1 MSADEVSA
9 RITAFIRESFLEGD
23 TKEELEEDSPLL
35 EWGVLNSMN
44 TAVLLNF
51 LREDFGAY
59 VPPARINASQFM
71 SVATIT
77 ALVVELT
84 GASEGVELEGSQNS

>member
-1 MSADEVSA
+1 MSGDEVSA
-9 RITAFIRESFLEGD
+9 RITAFIRDSFLDGD
-23 TKEELEEDSPLL
+23 TKDELEQTSPLL

-59 VPPARINASQFM
+59 VPPARINAAQFK

-77 ALVVELT
+77 ALVEELT
-84 GASEGVELEGSQNS
+84 GASDATQLEGSQG